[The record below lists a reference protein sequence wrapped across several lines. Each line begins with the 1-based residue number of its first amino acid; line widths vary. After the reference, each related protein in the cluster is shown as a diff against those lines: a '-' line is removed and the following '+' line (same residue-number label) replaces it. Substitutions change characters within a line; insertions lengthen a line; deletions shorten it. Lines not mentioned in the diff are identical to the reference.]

1 MADKIPQPK
10 VYPIVKNVLELDT
23 DAPVQSMM
31 RLAQEFGGIYK
42 LEMGDDNAI
51 IISDPDL
58 VNEVCDE
65 TRFDKKV
72 HRPLEKIRDFAGDGL
87 FTAYTQEANWE
98 KAHRILV
105 PAFGPSAIKSMFP
118 QMLDIA
124 EQLLLKWERLG
135 ENTTLDVPD
144 NMTRLTLD
152 TIALCA
158 FDYRFNSFYSKE
170 MHPFVNAMVNALHE
184 ASLYNRRLP
193 IQNKLMFITKR
204 NYEQE
209 IKLLKSV
216 ASEIISSR
224 RKQPKEEWSKDLLS
238 LMLEGKDPITNESL
252 DDENIMNQMIT
263 FLIAG
268 HETTSGLLSFA
279 FYLLLKNPEKLQKAQ
294 EQVDEVLK
302 SEIPTFEHLN
312 KLTYIDQ
319 VLKETLRLWP
329 TAPLFGLSAYE
340 DTVIGG
346 KYEIKKEDTI
356 LVLLPTLHR
365 NKKIWSGDIEAF
377 MPERFETQNTNQLPP
392 NVYKPFGNGQRACI
406 GRPFALQEAILVMA
420 MVLQRFD
427 LSLANPNYELKVK
440 ETLTLKPD
448 DFFIKVKRRD
458 IVINTSH
465 QGNANK
471 SKTVEQIQ
479 QTTNS
484 HHMPLLVLFGSN
496 SGSCQDFAYKI
507 STDATAQGYDAK
519 MASLDTFAGNLP
531 TEGAI
536 IIVAASYEGQPTDN
550 AKKFV
555 NWLKTEQTNSLQG
568 VQYAVLGCGN
578 RDWARTYQAIP
589 TFIDNRLNELGA
601 TRLFARGEA
610 DAKNDF
616 FGDFDRWYE
625 PIWNQLGN
633 YFNLSVN
640 TDASTHYS
648 VEFVTDT
655 RAKFLGET
663 EMQEGIIIANKELVN
678 MTAPNAR
685 SKRHIEIALPQG
697 MNYTA
702 GDYLKIIPINNREK
716 VDKILSQFHLDYDTQ
731 IVINTDKAHTH
742 FPTGLPISV
751 GELLSNYV
759 ELNSV
764 ATLKQIKTLVGYTQ
778 CPPEKIR
785 LEQLTNDEVYKK
797 EVLAKRMSLADI
809 LQLNPACT
817 VPLEV
822 LLEMLP
828 ALKSRQYSI
837 SSSPLWNEKHCTLT
851 IAVVNEPAFS
861 GIGNYTGTASTYL
874 ANIKAGS
881 KVLVQV
887 KKSDE
892 AFHLPPNATQPI
904 IMICAGSGLA
914 PFRGF
919 IQERALQKKNGVNV
933 GESLLFF
940 GCDARDVDFLYQEE
954 LQEYENLGVVA
965 IKPAFS
971 ITQEQGIAFVQHR
984 VWQDKEEIKKLFQQ
998 GATIYLCGDGK
1009 YMAPAVRE
1017 TLIKIYAEIIDCD
1030 FETASQ
1036 RWLQEVEQKHRF
1048 VVDIFA

>member
-238 LMLEGKDPITNESL
+238 LMLEGNDPITNESL

-294 EQVDEVLK
+294 AQVDEVLK

-346 KYEIKKEDTI
+346 KYEIKEEDTI

-406 GRPFALQEAILVMA
+406 GRPFALQEAILVMT

-484 HHMPLLVLFGSN
+484 HHTPLLVLFGSN

-507 STDATAQGYDAK
+507 STDATAQGYDA
-519 MASLDTFAGNLP
+519 
-531 TEGAI
+531 
-536 IIVAASYEGQPTDN
+536 
-550 AKKFV
+550 
-555 NWLKTEQTNSLQG
+555 
-568 VQYAVLGCGN
+568 
-578 RDWARTYQAIP
+578 
-589 TFIDNRLNELGA
+589 
-601 TRLFARGEA
+601 
-610 DAKNDF
+610 
-616 FGDFDRWYE
+616 
-625 PIWNQLGN
+625 
-633 YFNLSVN
+633 
-640 TDASTHYS
+640 
-648 VEFVTDT
+648 
-655 RAKFLGET
+655 
-663 EMQEGIIIANKELVN
+663 
-678 MTAPNAR
+678 
-685 SKRHIEIALPQG
+685 
-697 MNYTA
+697 
-702 GDYLKIIPINNREK
+702 
-716 VDKILSQFHLDYDTQ
+716 
-731 IVINTDKAHTH
+731 
-742 FPTGLPISV
+742 
-751 GELLSNYV
+751 
-759 ELNSV
+759 
-764 ATLKQIKTLVGYTQ
+764 
-778 CPPEKIR
+778 
-785 LEQLTNDEVYKK
+785 
-797 EVLAKRMSLADI
+797 
-809 LQLNPACT
+809 
-817 VPLEV
+817 
-822 LLEMLP
+822 
-828 ALKSRQYSI
+828 
-837 SSSPLWNEKHCTLT
+837 
-851 IAVVNEPAFS
+851 
-861 GIGNYTGTASTYL
+861 
-874 ANIKAGS
+874 
-881 KVLVQV
+881 
-887 KKSDE
+887 
-892 AFHLPPNATQPI
+892 
-904 IMICAGSGLA
+904 
-914 PFRGF
+914 
-919 IQERALQKKNGVNV
+919 
-933 GESLLFF
+933 
-940 GCDARDVDFLYQEE
+940 
-954 LQEYENLGVVA
+954 
-965 IKPAFS
+965 
-971 ITQEQGIAFVQHR
+971 
-984 VWQDKEEIKKLFQQ
+984 
-998 GATIYLCGDGK
+998 
-1009 YMAPAVRE
+1009 
-1017 TLIKIYAEIIDCD
+1017 
-1030 FETASQ
+1030 
-1036 RWLQEVEQKHRF
+1036 
-1048 VVDIFA
+1048 